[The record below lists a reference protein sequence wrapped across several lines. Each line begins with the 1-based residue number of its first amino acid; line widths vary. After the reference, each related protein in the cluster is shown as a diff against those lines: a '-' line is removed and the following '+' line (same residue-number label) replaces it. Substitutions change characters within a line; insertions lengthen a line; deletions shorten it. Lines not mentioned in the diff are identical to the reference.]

1 MNKNIYKSAIDNIS
15 FSEDLYEKTLDYLS
29 SQTSQPQ
36 EKVTNVKVKGKKLC
50 TTLTAI
56 ACVLILMI
64 SIHIFNRN
72 SYLHLKNSSGN
83 VSVKY
88 INKAPSVSSSYS
100 LVGLSEEELFHK
112 FNTDIFRGKIEGIRN
127 IKININGSTEYHAI
141 AKIKIDKVYRG
152 SGKVGETV
160 SILLPSPINS
170 NVSVEDT
177 EVVSSMR
184 VGMTGI
190 FMPIKYDKTSYLE
203 QDGAKIY
210 WQDIAEYG
218 FLDGLRY
225 AFLNSPNGL
234 IFEKNAY
241 KSIASASSLEDIEQY
256 VLKMIK

>member
-15 FSEDLYEKTLDYLS
+15 FSENLSEKTLAYLS
-29 SQTSQPQ
+29 LHATQPQ
-36 EKVTNVKVKGKKLC
+36 EKSTNIKVKNKWLITSLAAG
-50 TTLTAI
+50 
-56 ACVLILMI
+56 CVLVLII
-64 SIHIFNRN
+64 IVHVFNTN
-72 SYLHLKNSSGN
+72 ADFNLKNCSKN

-88 INKAPSVSSSYS
+88 INKAPSVSADYS
-100 LVGLSEEELFHK
+100 LIGLSEEDLFHK
-112 FNTDIFRGKIEGIRN
+112 FNTDIFRGKIEDIRN
-127 IKININGSTEYHAI
+127 IKININGSVEYNAI

-160 SILLPSPINS
+160 SVLLPCPINK
-170 NVSVEDT
+170 NVWVEDT
-177 EVVSSMR
+177 EVASSMR

-203 QDGAKIY
+203 QNGAKIY

-218 FLDGLRY
+218 FLDGMRY